1 MEMKILL
8 LGASLVT
15 SLPTMAGGKPISPNL
30 FGIFF
35 EDLNYAA
42 DGGLYAELVQNRSF
56 EYSPSDVDV
65 HKQPAG
71 GWHPFTAWEFAKEG
85 NGIGTISLETRE
97 PIHPNNPH
105 YLLVD
110 VKTVG
115 KHGVGIRNKG
125 YDGIVLRKEETYRF
139 SVFLRNPDG
148 GSMPVDVVVKDHK
161 GTVVADTSF
170 TASSSTW
177 KQYEMVLRS
186 RSDADT
192 AALSLLFKKRG
203 TVAVDMVSLFPID
216 TYKGRKNGLRRDIAE
231 TIAALKP
238 AFVRFPGGCLAHGD
252 GLDNIYQW
260 KNTIG
265 PVEQRKGD
273 KNIWN
278 YHQSMGLGYFE
289 YFQFCEDIGAKPLPV
304 IAAGVSCQNSA
315 RRRGDGQECVPMED
329 MLQYIQDI
337 LDLVEYCNGP
347 STSEWGS
354 KRAAAGHPEPF
365 NLKYV
370 GIGNEDL
377 ITPVFEERFEMIFK
391 AVKEKYPEITVIGTV
406 GPFYEG
412 TDYEAGWKF
421 ATRLNVPMVDEHYY
435 NTPGWFINNQDYY
448 DRYDR
453 AKPKVY
459 LGEYAAHLPGRPN
472 NIETALAEALYL
484 TSVERNGDIVS
495 MTSYAPLLAKEG
507 HTQWNPDLIYFN
519 NREVKPTVGYY
530 TQLLYGQ
537 NSGDSYL
544 PADRKIDNP
553 RQDVQK
559 RIGTSVVRDSK
570 TGDWIVKLVN
580 LLPVPVK
587 AKVEGLTPVENGK
600 VVLQVL
606 SGKPTDKNARPVK
619 KEITMAELSQYEM
632 PAYSLNVIRVKV
644 AGTKK

>member
-8 LGASLVT
+8 LWASLVT
-15 SLPTMAGGKPISPNL
+15 SLATMAGGKPISPNL

-71 GWHPFTAWEFAKEG
+71 LCHPFTAWEFAKEG

-365 NLKYV
+365 NLEYI
-370 GIGNEDL
+370 GIGNEDH
-377 ITPVFEERFEMIFK
+377 ITPEFEARFKMIYE
-391 AVKEKYPEITVIGTV
+391 AVKDKYPEITVVGTA
-406 GPFYEG
+406 GPGEAG
-412 TDYEAGWKF
+412 KDYEEGWKI
-421 ATRLNVPMVDEHYY
+421 ARKLGVPVVDEHYY
-435 NTPGWFINNQDYY
+435 KGWGWFLENLH
-448 DRYDR
+448 RYDSYPR
-453 AKPKVY
+453 GGSKVY
-459 LGEYAAHLPGRPN
+459 LGEYASWGSALEN
-472 NIETALAEALYL
+472 ALAEAVYM
-484 TSVERNGDIVS
+484 TSLERNGDVVEFA
-495 MTSYAPLLAKEG
+495 SYAPLLARVG
-507 HTQWNPDLIYFN
+507 HTQWNPDLIYFDGKQVYPSVN
-519 NREVKPTVGYY
+519 YH
-530 TQLLYGQ
+530 
-537 NSGDSYL
+537 
-544 PADRKIDNP
+544 
-553 RQDVQK
+553 VQK
-559 RIGTSVVRDSK
+559 LFSLNRGDTYHADVVTEYGGKYMLYSSCVRDSH
-570 TGDWIVKLVN
+570 TGDIIVKLVN
-580 LLPVPVK
+580 MDGRERKANIDLNPFKRIRTEAALTVLAGDAK
-587 AKVEGLTPVENGK
+587 AKNEP
-600 VVLQVL
+600 
-606 SGKPTDKNARPVK
+606 GKPASVIPAESRIKVK
-619 KEITMAELSQYEM
+619 KSFGYTM
-632 PAYSLNVIRVKV
+632 PAHSLSVIRIK
-644 AGTKK
+644 TK

>member
-315 RRRGDGQECVPMED
+315 RRRGDGQECVPMEY

-365 NLKYV
+365 NLEYI
-370 GIGNEDL
+370 GIGNEDH
-377 ITPVFEERFEMIFK
+377 ITPEFEARFKMIYE
-391 AVKEKYPEITVIGTV
+391 AVKDKYPEITVVGTA
-406 GPFYEG
+406 GPGEAG
-412 TDYEAGWKF
+412 KDYEEGWEIARK
-421 ATRLNVPMVDEHYY
+421 LGVPVVDEHYY
-435 NTPGWFINNQDYY
+435 
-448 DRYDR
+448 
-453 AKPKVY
+453 
-459 LGEYAAHLPGRPN
+459 
-472 NIETALAEALYL
+472 
-484 TSVERNGDIVS
+484 
-495 MTSYAPLLAKEG
+495 
-507 HTQWNPDLIYFN
+507 
-519 NREVKPTVGYY
+519 
-530 TQLLYGQ
+530 
-537 NSGDSYL
+537 
-544 PADRKIDNP
+544 
-553 RQDVQK
+553 
-559 RIGTSVVRDSK
+559 
-570 TGDWIVKLVN
+570 
-580 LLPVPVK
+580 
-587 AKVEGLTPVENGK
+587 
-600 VVLQVL
+600 
-606 SGKPTDKNARPVK
+606 
-619 KEITMAELSQYEM
+619 
-632 PAYSLNVIRVKV
+632 
-644 AGTKK
+644 

>member
-42 DGGLYAELVQNRSF
+42 DGGVYAELVQYRSF

-289 YFQFCEDIGAKPLPV
+289 
-304 IAAGVSCQNSA
+304 
-315 RRRGDGQECVPMED
+315 
-329 MLQYIQDI
+329 
-337 LDLVEYCNGP
+337 
-347 STSEWGS
+347 
-354 KRAAAGHPEPF
+354 
-365 NLKYV
+365 
-370 GIGNEDL
+370 
-377 ITPVFEERFEMIFK
+377 
-391 AVKEKYPEITVIGTV
+391 
-406 GPFYEG
+406 
-412 TDYEAGWKF
+412 
-421 ATRLNVPMVDEHYY
+421 
-435 NTPGWFINNQDYY
+435 
-448 DRYDR
+448 
-453 AKPKVY
+453 
-459 LGEYAAHLPGRPN
+459 
-472 NIETALAEALYL
+472 
-484 TSVERNGDIVS
+484 TSVRS
-495 MTSYAPLLAKEG
+495 RC
-507 HTQWNPDLIYFN
+507 Q
-519 NREVKPTVGYY
+519 
-530 TQLLYGQ
+530 
-537 NSGDSYL
+537 
-544 PADRKIDNP
+544 
-553 RQDVQK
+553 
-559 RIGTSVVRDSK
+559 
-570 TGDWIVKLVN
+570 
-580 LLPVPVK
+580 
-587 AKVEGLTPVENGK
+587 
-600 VVLQVL
+600 
-606 SGKPTDKNARPVK
+606 
-619 KEITMAELSQYEM
+619 
-632 PAYSLNVIRVKV
+632 
-644 AGTKK
+644 